1 MISTTYIIDRA
12 PARSSTKVRSFELS
26 ERPATATVAPSALY
40 ITLRSYARA
49 GQDITYASCTR
60 SCVEAAYTDNPSLL
74 KLLVPTISIIAMTV
88 AACLAVLGYRFA
100 RLPGWRDQ
108 KWFWLLAASAS
119 LYTGF
124 NVVVTLDAPDW
135 LVLVGAHGNWA
146 TLALHVVAWNLH
158 SAAQFHTKPGP
169 LERAM
174 MLAAA
179 AVGLLAFVPGALLSP
194 SIVTHTF
201 LGVVYHEPPST
212 LFGSLAAIPLY
223 GALAVPLWRFVR
235 GARSNPEAR
244 RYALGMLA
252 LSVAGLNDLLA
263 STGQFSLPYL
273 LDIAFLVMVSLVWTV
288 LTERFTGAT
297 HRLDMLSSQLEGIVT
312 ERTRELAKA
321 HEALAQAE
329 RLAAIGRL
337 SAGVAHEIN
346 NPSAAV
352 VSNLSYL
359 KNSLGNGDLPD
370 DAADALE
377 DSLTSMGKIA
387 RIVRQLLDTGRVA
400 ASDTSVRSTFDVALA
415 VENACHTA
423 RAALER
429 PVALK
434 LELAAIFGVGDQLMV
449 EQVLVNLIVNGAQA
463 VPESREA
470 TLLIRAESMTNSI
483 KISVKDNGDGMPE
496 EVARRAFEPF
506 FSTKPFGK
514 GTGLGLSVSLG
525 LAKAVGGDLRVGN
538 TGPGGTTME
547 LLIRSSLRL
556 SSIPPA
562 EAPAVLRPNQ
572 RLLIID
578 DDPIVRESLSRML
591 SRAFEVETASGVGDA
606 RRTVSGQHFDAILC
620 DVMMDEGG
628 GEAFFSWLQRE
639 RPSSATR
646 VIFVTGGVTDDAS
659 RRFLDAQGQP
669 VLYKPV
675 DLLTVE
681 RAVDEVSI
689 GYVDSGQQPLG

>member
-1 MISTTYIIDRA
+1 
-12 PARSSTKVRSFELS
+12 
-26 ERPATATVAPSALY
+26 
-40 ITLRSYARA
+40 
-49 GQDITYASCTR
+49 
-60 SCVEAAYTDNPSLL
+60 L
-74 KLLVPTISIIAMTV
+74 KLLVPTISVIAMTV

-108 KWFWLLAASAS
+108 RWFWLLAASAS

-124 NVVVTLDAPDW
+124 NVIVTLDAPDW
-135 LVLVGAHGNWA
+135 LVRLGAHGNWA
-146 TLALHVVAWNLH
+146 NLALHVVAWNLH

-169 LERAM
+169 LERAIM
-174 MLAAA
+174 TATALVGVLA
-179 AVGLLAFVPGALLSP
+179 LVPGVLLSE

-201 LGVVYHEPPST
+201 LGVTYREPPTT
-212 LFGSLAAIPLY
+212 LLGSLAAIPLY
-223 GALAVPLWRFVR
+223 GALLVPLSRFLR
-235 GARSNPEAR
+235 GSRANPEAR
-244 RYALGMLA
+244 RYAIGMLILA
-252 LSVAGLNDLLA
+252 AAGLNDLLA
-263 STGQFSLPYL
+263 STGKYPLPYL
-273 LDIAFLVMVSLVWTV
+273 LDIGFLMMVSLVWTV
-288 LTERFTGAT
+288 LTQRFTSAT

-312 ERTRELAKA
+312 ERTRELHKA

-359 KNSLGNGDLPD
+359 KTSLGNGEVPD
-370 DAADALE
+370 DAVEALE

-400 ASDTSVRSTFDVALA
+400 ASDSSVRNTFDVAMA
-415 VENACHTA
+415 VEHACQTA
-423 RAALER
+423 RAALDR
-429 PVALK
+429 PVTLK
-434 LELAAIFGVGDQLMV
+434 LELATMFGVGDQLMV

-463 VPESREA
+463 VPASRQPV
-470 TLLIRAESMTNSI
+470 LVIRAEAMTNSV
-483 KISVKDNGDGMPE
+483 KISVKDNGNGMSD

-525 LAKAVGGDLRVGN
+525 LAKAVGGDLRIGN
-538 TGPGGTTME
+538 TSANGTTME

-556 SSIPPA
+556 SSVPTA
-562 EAPAVLRPNQ
+562 AAPTLGRPSQ
-572 RLLIID
+572 RLLVID

-591 SRAFEVETASGVGDA
+591 SRAFEVETAAGVADA
-606 RRTVSGQHFDAILC
+606 RRSVSGSHFDAILC
-620 DVMMDEGG
+620 DVMMDDGG
-628 GEAFFSWLQRE
+628 GEAFFSWLKRE

-659 RRFLDAQGQP
+659 RRFLDAQEQP

-675 DLLTVE
+675 DLITVE
-681 RAVDEVSI
+681 RAVDEVNV
-689 GYVDSGQQPLG
+689 GYTDSGQQPLV

>member
-1 MISTTYIIDRA
+1 
-12 PARSSTKVRSFELS
+12 
-26 ERPATATVAPSALY
+26 
-40 ITLRSYARA
+40 
-49 GQDITYASCTR
+49 
-60 SCVEAAYTDNPSLL
+60 L
-74 KLLVPTISIIAMTV
+74 KLLVPTISVIAMTV

-108 KWFWLLAASAS
+108 RWFWLLAASAS

-124 NVVVTLDAPDW
+124 NVLVTLDVPDW
-135 LVLVGAHGNWA
+135 LVRVGGHGNWV

-158 SAAQFHTKPGP
+158 SAAQFHVKPGP

-174 MLAAA
+174 MLG
-179 AVGLLAFVPGALLSP
+179 AVGVGLFALVPGGVVSEGVA
-194 SIVTHTF
+194 THTF
-201 LGVVYHEPPST
+201 FGVVYREPPST
-212 LFGSLAAIPLY
+212 LAGSLAAVPLY
-223 GALAVPLWRFVR
+223 GALLVPLWRFVR
-235 GARSNPEAR
+235 AARNNPEAR
-244 RYALGMLA
+244 RYAVGMLTLA
-252 LSVAGLNDLLA
+252 VASLNDLFA
-263 STGQFSLPYL
+263 STGNYSLPYL
-273 LDIAFLVMVSLVWTV
+273 LDIGFLVMLALVWSV

-352 VSNLSYL
+352 VSNLTYL
-359 KNSLGNGDLPD
+359 KTSLESGEVPS

-400 ASDTSVRSTFDVALA
+400 ASDASVRGSFDVAVA
-415 VENACHTA
+415 VERAAQTA
-423 RAALER
+423 RAALDR
-429 PVALK
+429 PLCLTLQVP
-434 LELAAIFGVGDQLMV
+434 AIFGVGDPMMV

-463 VPESREA
+463 VPASREPQL
-470 TLLIRAESMTNSI
+470 TIRAETMTNAL
-483 KISVKDNGDGMPE
+483 KISVADNGDGMSE

-525 LAKAVGGDLRVGN
+525 LAKAVGGDLRIGSTTRN
-538 TGPGGTTME
+538 GTTME
-547 LLIRSSLRL
+547 LLIRSSLRM
-556 SSIPPA
+556 SSLPA
-562 EAPAVLRPNQ
+562 AGTQPVARPNQ

-591 SRAFEVETASGVGDA
+591 SRAFDVETASGVGDA
-606 RRTVSGQHFDAILC
+606 RRSVSGAHFDAILC
-620 DVMMDEGG
+620 DVMMDDGG

-639 RPSSATR
+639 RPTSASR

-659 RRFLDAQGQP
+659 RRFLNMQDQP

-675 DLLTVE
+675 DLITVE
-681 RAVDEVSI
+681 RAVDEISI
-689 GYVDSGQQPLG
+689 GDSESGRHELT